1 MRGREKFKKYKWILS
16 FLTGFYGL
24 FPRRV
29 RESLLTHYRGR
40 KGNIGLV
47 IRYSLLKTLAKSV
60 GDNVSIFPDVYLYKI
75 HNLSVGDNVSIQ
87 PLCYLDAG
95 GGISI
100 GNDVSIAR
108 NVSIIAFNHKFDDLS
123 VPIKDQGVERKEIT
137 IKDNVWIGVNS
148 VLLAGV
154 TVNSGCVIGA
164 GSVVT
169 HDIAENSIAA
179 GVPAKVIKSRESL

>member
-1 MRGREKFKKYKWILS
+1 MRGREKFKKYRGILKL
-16 FLTGFYGL
+16 LTGFFNV
-24 FPRRV
+24 FPRNV
-29 RESLLTHYRGR
+29 REKLFEHYRRRG
-40 KGNIGLV
+40 GSFGLAV
-47 IRYSLLKTLAKSV
+47 RYALLKTLAKSV
-60 GDNVSIFPDVYLYKI
+60 GDNVSIFPDVFLYKV

-95 GGISI
+95 GGINI
-100 GNDVSIAR
+100 GSDVSIAR
-108 NVSIIAFNHKFDDLS
+108 NVSIIAFNHKFTDLS
-123 VPIKDQGVERKEIT
+123 VPIKDQGVERKEIS

-179 GVPAKVIKSRESL
+179 GVPAKEIKSRESL